1 MKLCPF
7 VASLAAVAAMAAPQ
21 PTRFEKPRVAVIISH
36 DSFKQDWA
44 TTQMSGHAWAG
55 NANLAGLP
63 YDTVFISDVADAA
76 ALQRYRALVFAQC
89 FAVEEEEARRLEVAL
104 GAYLKSG
111 GGVIVDGRLA
121 VVDENGKPRNHSAL
135 DGLLGIEYP
144 GLQGDTGFRVT
155 VRDNRHFIVRQ
166 FDPGQYLNQ
175 FMAKGLNI
183 IQFAGQAGTLLV
195 STDDKQSWPFLS
207 AADRGPSRV
216 GLFSDLTTLAGATS
230 IFRNE
235 APQGFYANKLIDTAV
250 RGLQWAVYGNVRGP
264 IPAPQLVNANMAAIV
279 RLDADLSPKLDYQQ
293 QTFRFLTETAEQ
305 TGVVS
310 VYAWV
315 SSGATK
321 AGWEALAPLGRRL
334 EEVGGQIGTHSKNHR
349 IRNGMPEEQ
358 WKVELD
364 GSVAEIE
371 SNLERV
377 GTPLGK
383 IEWLINPGDT
393 ISNLHYDQLARLF
406 RMCMTHGFEQDTPI
420 GFGNLTWYTGP
431 EKNFVVLDDVP
442 SPDYQWYY
450 DPEWSYTTAQVTSYQ
465 EAILDHLFQGVGR
478 GVVYN
483 QMWHDYGICSM
494 PVTQRALPAGAAPRP
509 PRIKNTYL
517 LPLYEAVR
525 AKWASLPI
533 YAPEPE
539 DLVNKVLALAQW
551 DYSWQAEESR
561 VDLTLDMSGL
571 RRDEIVQF
579 TGGMGVR
586 IDNTLDPIQSVTI
599 DGVPH
604 QAFSD
609 HVVILPNL
617 AKGIHK
623 LSVTLGPL
631 PSNAT
636 RLTYVSKRMPAVRQ
650 QADGLAVEL
659 LTKCKARMA
668 FHTDAP
674 AVLVGADFQEWNRKG
689 NRQLDAWV
697 TSDRTVILRK
707 APRTG
712 FGILQAST
720 RVLDFRETPS
730 AVKLTL
736 EGPGADSPLRF
747 TARRTPK
754 RILVNGKPVQAPD
767 SDIMVPQTR
776 GKVQLEVEF

>member
-1 MKLCPF
+1 MKFYPL
-7 VASLAAVAAMAAPQ
+7 VASLAAVATVAAPL
-21 PTRFEKPRVAVIISH
+21 PSRFEKPRVAVIISH
-36 DSFKQDWA
+36 DSFKQDWG

-55 NANLAGLP
+55 NTSLAGLP
-63 YDTVFISDVADAA
+63 YDTVFVSDVADAK
-76 ALQRYRALVFAQC
+76 ALRRYRALVFAQC
-89 FAVEEEEARRLEVAL
+89 FAVEDAMARRLEAAL
-104 GAYLKSG
+104 GAYLQAG

-121 VVDENGKPRNHSAL
+121 VVDENGKPRDHAAL
-135 DGLLGIEYP
+135 DALLGVEYP

-155 VRDNRHFIVRQ
+155 VKDNRHFIVRQ
-166 FDPGQYLNQ
+166 FDPGQYMNQ
-175 FMAKGLNI
+175 FMAAGLNI
-183 IQFAGQAGTLLV
+183 IQFAGQTGTLLV
-195 STDDKQSWPFLS
+195 STDGKQSWPFLS
-207 AADRGPSRV
+207 AANRGPSRV
-216 GLFSDLTTLAGATS
+216 VLFSDLTTLAGATS

-235 APQGFYANKLIDTAV
+235 APQGFYANKLIDTAI
-250 RGLQWAVYGNVRGP
+250 RGLQWATYGSLRGP

-279 RLDADLSPKLDYQQ
+279 RLDADLSAKLDYQQ

-305 TGVVS
+305 TGVQT

-321 AGWEALAPLGRRL
+321 AGWEALAPLGKRL

-358 WKVELD
+358 WKVELED
-364 GSVAEIE
+364 SVAEIE
-371 SNLERV
+371 SNLARV

-383 IEWLINPGDT
+383 VEWFINPGDT
-393 ISNLHYDQLARLF
+393 ISNLYYDKLARLF
-406 RMCMTHGFEQDTPI
+406 RMCMTHGYEQDTPI
-420 GFGNLTWYTGP
+420 GFGNMTWYTGA
-431 EKNFVVLDDVP
+431 EKNFVVFEDVP

-450 DPEWSYTTAQVTSYQ
+450 DPEWSYTTAQITSYQ
-465 EAILDHLFQGVGR
+465 EAIVDHLFQGVGR

-483 QMWHDYGICSM
+483 QMWHDYGIFSM
-494 PVTQRALPAGAAPRP
+494 PVTQRALPAGAVPRP

-551 DYSWQAEESR
+551 DYSWQADDSR

-571 RRDEIVQF
+571 RKEEIAQF
-579 TGGMGVR
+579 TGGMGIR
-586 IDNTLDPIQSVTI
+586 IDNTADPIQSVTI
-599 DGVPH
+599 DGQPH
-604 QAFSD
+604 LAFSD
-609 HVVILPNL
+609 HTVILPNL
-617 AKGIHK
+617 AKGLHK
-623 LSVTLGPL
+623 LSLTLGPL

-659 LTKCKARMA
+659 LARSKARMS
-668 FHTDAP
+668 FHTDTP

-689 NRQLDAWV
+689 DRQLDAWV
-697 TSDRTVILRK
+697 MSDRTVVLRK
-707 APRTG
+707 AARTG
-712 FGILQAST
+712 FGIVQASV
-720 RVLDFRETPS
+720 RVLDFRDTAS
-730 AVKLTL
+730 AVNLTL
-736 EGPGADSPLRF
+736 EGPSADSPLRF
-747 TARRTPK
+747 TAGRAPK

-767 SDIMVPQTR
+767 SEIMVPQAR
-776 GKVQLEVEF
+776 GKVHVQVEF

>member
-1 MKLCPF
+1 MKLCSV
-7 VASLAAVAAMAAPQ
+7 VASLAAVAAMAAPM
-21 PTRFEKPRVAVIISH
+21 PTRFERPRVAVIISH
-36 DSFKQDWA
+36 DSFKQDWS

-55 NANLAGLP
+55 NTNLAGFP
-63 YDTVFISDVADAA
+63 YDTVFVSDVADAR
-76 ALQRYRALVFAQC
+76 ALQRYRVLVFAQC
-89 FAVEEEEARRLEVAL
+89 FAVEEGVARRLETAL
-104 GAYLKSG
+104 AAYLKSG

-121 VVDENGKPRNHSAL
+121 VLDENGRPRNHAAL
-135 DGLLGIEYP
+135 DALLGVEYP
-144 GLQGDTGFRVT
+144 GPQGDTGFRVT
-155 VRDNRHFIVRQ
+155 VTDNRHFIVRQ
-166 FDPGQYLNQ
+166 FAPGQYLNQ
-175 FMAKGLNI
+175 FMARELNI
-183 IQFAGQAGTLLV
+183 IQFAGQIGTLLV
-195 STDDKQSWPFLS
+195 TTDDKRSWPFLS
-207 AADRGPSRV
+207 AAERGPSREV
-216 GLFSDLTTLAGATS
+216 LFSDLTTLAGATS

-235 APQGFYANKLIDTAV
+235 APQGFYANKLIDVAV
-250 RGLQWAVYGNVRGP
+250 RGLQWAAYGSLRGP

-279 RLDADLSPKLDYQQ
+279 RLDADLSPNLDYQQ

-305 TGVVS
+305 TGVET

-321 AGWEALAPLGRRL
+321 AGWEALAPLGKRL

-349 IRNGMPEEQ
+349 IRNGMPEDR
-358 WKVELD
+358 WKVELED
-364 GSVAEIE
+364 SVAEIE
-371 SNLERV
+371 SNLARV
-377 GTPLGK
+377 GTPLGRV
-383 IEWLINPGDT
+383 EWFINPGDT
-393 ISNLHYDQLARLF
+393 ISNLHYGQLAPLF

-420 GFGNLTWYTGP
+420 GFGNITWYTGP

-450 DPEWSYTTAQVTSYQ
+450 DPEWSYTTAQITSFQ
-465 EAILDHLFQGVGR
+465 EAILDHLFEGVGR

-483 QMWHDYGICSM
+483 QMWHDYGISSM
-494 PVTQRALPAGAAPRP
+494 PVTQRALPPGAAPRP

-539 DLVNKVLALAQW
+539 DLVNKMLALAQW
-551 DYSWQAEESR
+551 DYSWQADESH

-571 RRDEIVQF
+571 RRGEIGQF
-579 TGGMGVR
+579 TGGMGIR
-586 IDNTLDPIQSVTI
+586 LDNTLDPIQSVTI

-609 HVVILPNL
+609 HMVILPNL
-617 AKGIHK
+617 PKKVHR

-650 QADGLAVEL
+650 QADGLAVEVL
-659 LTKCKARMA
+659 AKSKARMS
-668 FHTDAP
+668 FHTYTP

-697 TSDRTVILRK
+697 VSDRTVVLRT
-707 APRTG
+707 APRTA
-712 FGILQAST
+712 FGILEAST

-730 AVKLTL
+730 TVNLTL

-747 TARRTPK
+747 TARRAPK
-754 RILVNGKPVQAPD
+754 RILVNGKPVPASD
-767 SDIMVPQTR
+767 SEIMLPQTR
-776 GKVQLEVEF
+776 GEVRLQIEY

>member
-1 MKLCPF
+1 
-7 VASLAAVAAMAAPQ
+7 MAAPQ
-21 PTRFEKPRVAVIISH
+21 PARFEKSRVAVIISH
-36 DSFKQDWA
+36 DSFKQDWE

-76 ALQRYRALVFAQC
+76 ALRHYRVVVFAQC
-89 FAVEEEEARRLEVAL
+89 FAVEEAVARKLETAL
-104 GAYLKSG
+104 GDYLKTG

-121 VVDENGKPRNHSAL
+121 VVDESGKSRDHAAL
-135 DGLLGIEYP
+135 DALLGIEYP

-166 FDPGQYLNQ
+166 FDPGQYMNQ
-175 FMAKGLNI
+175 FMARGLNI

-195 STDDKQSWPFLS
+195 TTDDRQSWPFLS
-207 AADRGPSRV
+207 AADRGTSRV
-216 GLFSDLTTLAGATS
+216 VLFSDLTTLAGATS
-230 IFRNE
+230 IFRNAE
-235 APQGFYANKLIDTAV
+235 PQGFYANRLIDAAV
-250 RGLQWAVYGNVRGP
+250 RGLQWAAYGSVSGP

-279 RLDADLSPKLDYQQ
+279 RLDADLSPNLDYQK
-293 QTFRFLTETAEQ
+293 QTFRFLIETAEQ
-305 TGVVS
+305 TGVTS

-321 AGWEALAPLGRRL
+321 AGWEALAPLGKRL
-334 EEVGGQIGTHSKNHR
+334 EEVGGQIGTHSNKHR
-349 IRNGMPEEQ
+349 IRNGMPDEQ
-358 WKVELD
+358 WKVELED
-364 GSVAEIE
+364 SVAEIE
-371 SNLERV
+371 SNLARV

-383 IEWLINPGDT
+383 VEWLINPGDT
-393 ISNLHYDQLARLF
+393 ISNLHYDKLARLF

-420 GFGNLTWYTGP
+420 GFGNITWYTGP
-431 EKNFVVLDDVP
+431 EKNFVVFDDVP

-450 DPEWSYTTAQVTSYQ
+450 DPEWSYTTAQITSYQ
-465 EAILDHLFQGVGR
+465 EAIVDHLFEGIGR

-483 QMWHDYGICSM
+483 QMWHDYGISSM
-494 PVTQRALPAGAAPRP
+494 PVTQRALPPGAAPRP

-525 AKWASLPI
+525 AKWASFPI

-551 DYSWQAEESR
+551 DYSWQAGESR

-571 RRDEIVQF
+571 RRDEIARY
-579 TGGMGVR
+579 TGGMGIR

-599 DGVPH
+599 DGLPH
-604 QAFSD
+604 LAFSD

-631 PSNAT
+631 PSNGT

-650 QADGLAVEL
+650 QSDGLAVEVL
-659 LTKCKARMA
+659 AKSKARMS
-668 FHTDAP
+668 FRTDTP

-697 TSDRTVILRK
+697 VSDRTVVLRK
-707 APRTG
+707 AARTG
-712 FGILQAST
+712 FGILEASA
-720 RVLDFRETPS
+720 RVLDFQETS
-730 AVKLTL
+730 STVSLTL
-736 EGPGADSPLRF
+736 EGPAADSPLRF
-747 TARRTPK
+747 TAARIPK
-754 RILVNGKPVQAPD
+754 RILVNGKPVPAPG
-767 SDIMVPQTR
+767 SEIVVPQSP
-776 GKVQLEVEF
+776 GKVQVMVEF